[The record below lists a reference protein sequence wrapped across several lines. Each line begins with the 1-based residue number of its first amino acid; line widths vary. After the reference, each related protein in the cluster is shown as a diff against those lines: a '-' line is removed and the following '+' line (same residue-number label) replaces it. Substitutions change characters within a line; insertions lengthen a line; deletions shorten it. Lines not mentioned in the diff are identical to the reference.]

1 MLTAPATDQDKAGLA
16 ALMGSGRVAAGA
28 AWGAVTG
35 SGPVRPP
42 VWAGRRGRPQD
53 RAAGVDPRRR
63 PGQRVKPVP
72 MTMSC
77 SGSDF
82 PDPACLSRPSGDV
95 RAYPGCAAPPNS
107 GAAWCL
113 HHRQE
118 APAPP
123 GLIFGDAVMHAATA
137 AHPSF
142 LSTRRRADHR
152 LLHPRRCARARDLQR
167 DRNRPHSPP
176 AGSRRLPARR
186 AHLRLPDSAH
196 SLQRLPGRCG
206 PHRGPGDQHPQPAH
220 RQPRARARAGAGERS
235 GMNQGPD
242 GPAHRRARP
251 ALPFD
256 PAGGYRPG
264 EPVFVRQQTCRT
276 PRPVTGPARQLS
288 KPG

>member
-1 MLTAPATDQDKAGLA
+1 
-16 ALMGSGRVAAGA
+16 
-28 AWGAVTG
+28 
-35 SGPVRPP
+35 
-42 VWAGRRGRPQD
+42 
-53 RAAGVDPRRR
+53 
-63 PGQRVKPVP
+63 

-82 PDPACLSRPSGDV
+82 PDPACLSRPSGNV

-118 APAPP
+118 APAPA
-123 GLIFGDAVMHAATA
+123 GLILGDAVMCAATA
-137 AHPSF
+137 TH
-142 LSTRRRADHR
+142 
-152 LLHPRRCARARDLQR
+152 RDLQR

-176 AGSRRLPARR
+176 AGSRRLPARC

-235 GMNQGPD
+235 GVNQGPD

-251 ALPFD
+251 HR
-256 PAGGYRPG
+256 AGDIGASLRG
-264 EPVFVRQQTCRT
+264 WRR
-276 PRPVTGPARQLS
+276 RAIPARQLTTVTFGHVS
-288 KPG
+288 ARSTGRGVIKPYGRRSGGSACLRTPDQAELSALPARRLCASRHADSSFG

>member
-1 MLTAPATDQDKAGLA
+1 
-16 ALMGSGRVAAGA
+16 
-28 AWGAVTG
+28 
-35 SGPVRPP
+35 
-42 VWAGRRGRPQD
+42 
-53 RAAGVDPRRR
+53 
-63 PGQRVKPVP
+63 

-82 PDPACLSRPSGDV
+82 PDPACLSRPSGNV

-118 APAPP
+118 APAPA
-123 GLIFGDAVMHAATA
+123 GLILGDAVMCAATA
-137 AHPSF
+137 TH
-142 LSTRRRADHR
+142 
-152 LLHPRRCARARDLQR
+152 RDLQR

-264 EPVFVRQQTCRT
+264 EPAFVRQQTCRT